1 MKALNP
7 IVEVTANYLR
17 ARAKADGGELGVSP
31 DSLMFARAAD
41 LIIEQAGRIDAAK
54 ENLLVIQKKLL
65 EMESRGGYA

>member
-1 MKALNP
+1 MKALDP

-17 ARAKADGGELGVSP
+17 ARARAEGGDLGVSP

-54 ENLLVIQKKLL
+54 ESLLTIQKKLL
-65 EMESRGGYA
+65 EMESRGGHW

>member
-1 MKALNP
+1 MKALDP

-41 LIIEQAGRIDAAK
+41 LIIEQAGRIEAAK
-54 ENLLVIQKKLL
+54 ENLLAIQRRVH
-65 EMESRGGYA
+65 EMERGGWYS

>member
-17 ARAKADGGELGVSP
+17 ARAKADGGDLGVSP

-41 LIIEQAGRIDAAK
+41 LIIDQAKRIDAAK
-54 ENLLVIQKKLL
+54 ENLLVIQRKLI
-65 EMESRGGYA
+65 EMETRGGFS

>member
-1 MKALNP
+1 MKALDP

-17 ARAKADGGELGVSP
+17 ARARADGGDLGVSP

-54 ENLLVIQKKLL
+54 ESLLLIQKKVTA
-65 EMESRGGYA
+65 MESQGGYA

>member
-1 MKALNP
+1 MKALDP

-41 LIIEQAGRIDAAK
+41 LIIEQAGRIDAVK
-54 ENLLVIQKKLL
+54 ESLLTIQKKLL
-65 EMESRGGYA
+65 EMESRGGHW

>member
-1 MKALNP
+1 MKALDP

-17 ARAKADGGELGVSP
+17 ARAKADGGDLGVSP

-54 ENLLVIQKKLL
+54 ENLLLIQKKLN
-65 EMESRGGYA
+65 EMDRGGWHS

>member
-1 MKALNP
+1 MKALDP

-54 ENLLVIQKKLL
+54 ENLLLIQKKLN
-65 EMESRGGYA
+65 EMDRGGWHS

>member
-1 MKALNP
+1 MKALDP

-54 ENLLVIQKKLL
+54 ENLLVIQRKLI
-65 EMESRGGYA
+65 EMETRGGFS